1 VDVRARRFDKVMT
14 AAQGLEDEDTVWH
27 HARALQVDST
37 IVFESPLQ
45 LIFTFIAFLSLGSFL
60 VQHEAFF

>member
-1 VDVRARRFDKVMT
+1 MT

-27 HARALQVDST
+27 HARALQIGST